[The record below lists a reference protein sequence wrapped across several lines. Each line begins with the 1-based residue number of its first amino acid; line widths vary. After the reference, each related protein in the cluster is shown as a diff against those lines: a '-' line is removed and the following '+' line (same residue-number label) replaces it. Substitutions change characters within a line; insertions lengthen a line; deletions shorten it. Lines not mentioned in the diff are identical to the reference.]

1 VALWAAGL
9 GAWSVVW
16 ALFLASFREGLALPI
31 KAHELGATER
41 KQALVDQ
48 TEHHRLAGYVLAAST
63 TNAHQQKQQHGE

>member
-1 VALWAAGL
+1 VALWAAGF

-31 KAHELGATER
+31 KAHELGSTEL

-48 TEHHRLAGYVLAAST
+48 TEHHRLAGYVLPAAST
-63 TNAHQQKQQHGE
+63 TNAHQHEE